1 MNQLSLDNN
10 IPLRTHVTEKK
21 LTKLIQKK
29 YTQKITFKPF
39 GFWISYKN
47 DWLISGMD
55 MGIPQ
60 DRYNKESYMYEI
72 QFKNG
77 IFTKSLSEIK
87 KGKILKISTKNDL
100 INFHNK
106 YKHAVTERKRRY
118 NCINWIN
125 VSKDFSGI
133 EIVPYQH
140 SLRMTYDWYY
150 SFDVASGCIWDN
162 AVFKKIS
169 LTHTFKVTKNE
180 KILYNKLKN
189 NEDIEIE
196 IEILTKK

>member
-1 MNQLSLDNN
+1 MNQLSDYNF
-10 IPLRTHVTEKK
+10 PLRNHVSKNK
-21 LTKLIQKK
+21 FTKLIQKK
-29 YTQKITFKPF
+29 YKQQITFKPS

-47 DWLISGMD
+47 DWLITGID
-55 MGIPQ
+55 MGISQ
-60 DRYNKESYMYEI
+60 DRYNNESYMYEI
-72 QFKNG
+72 KFKNG

-106 YKHAVTERKRRY
+106 YKHTVTVGVSKRRY
-118 NCINWIN
+118 ICINWKN

-133 EIVPYQH
+133 EIAPYQH

-150 SFDVASGCIWDN
+150 SFDVASTCIWDN
-162 AVFKKIS
+162 SVFKNIS

-189 NEDIEIE
+189 NENIE